1 MKEVFLTPIDV
12 PKPPHHTQIQVR
24 CFTCKHFP
32 VCLIKKDYL
41 KTAVLIEGILGNPQ
55 KDYIATEKEIIDTYK
70 NDIIIP
76 HGDTKYIKFIIKNE
90 DGSTY
95 TPEQGDSVRFAM
107 KKNKTDD
114 EPLIL
119 RQIDPET
126 MVLKFEPNDTKD
138 LPMDSIYVYDVELTR
153 ANGDVSTFIRG
164 RVIVTDEV
172 Y

>member
-1 MKEVFLTPIDV
+1 
-12 PKPPHHTQIQVR
+12 
-24 CFTCKHFP
+24 
-32 VCLIKKDYL
+32 
-41 KTAVLIEGILGNPQ
+41 
-55 KDYIATEKEIIDTYK
+55 
-70 NDIIIP
+70 
-76 HGDTKYIKFIIKNE
+76 
-90 DGSTY
+90 
-95 TPEQGDSVRFAM
+95 M

-138 LPMDSIYVYDVELTR
+138 LPMNSIYVYDVELTR
-153 ANGDVSTFIRG
+153 VNGDVSTFIRG

>member
-1 MKEVFLTPIDV
+1 
-12 PKPPHHTQIQVR
+12 
-24 CFTCKHFP
+24 
-32 VCLIKKDYL
+32 
-41 KTAVLIEGILGNPQ
+41 
-55 KDYIATEKEIIDTYK
+55 
-70 NDIIIP
+70 
-76 HGDTKYIKFIIKNE
+76 
-90 DGSTY
+90 
-95 TPEQGDSVRFAM
+95 M

-126 MVLKFEPNDTKD
+126 MVLKFEPSDTKD

-153 ANGDVSTFIRG
+153 ANGDVSTFIKG

>member
-1 MKEVFLTPIDV
+1 MKEIFLTPIDV

-41 KTAVLIEGILGNPQ
+41 KTAILIEGILCNPQ

-107 KKNKTDD
+107 KKNKTDE
-114 EPLIL
+114 EPKMYQFGYSNAILAKLMLSL
-119 RQIDPET
+119 RQ
-126 MVLKFEPNDTKD
+126 LKMRFQT
-138 LPMDSIYVYDVELTR
+138 I
-153 ANGDVSTFIRG
+153 
-164 RVIVTDEV
+164 
-172 Y
+172 